1 VRGNGP
7 VAVVRWLDGF
17 GRAERMVCRVEVPG
31 SGGTGFLIGPDLVL
45 TSLHVVQGLLR
56 GDDPRCAR
64 LLFGHRRN
72 SLHEQWLADSD
83 DFRDFAVVRCAE
95 EVGNDCCGDGVR
107 GWLEIPDVAPELKKG
122 LFLFIVQHPAASVLM
137 SPAAVDDVDEA
148 GVHYCANTFS
158 GSSGSPCFDVHLR
171 LAAMHRAVSG
181 GVPIARIRDA
191 LRLSLPRSP
200 TAVHS

>member
-1 VRGNGP
+1 MQGNGP
-7 VAVVRWLDGF
+7 VTVVRWLDGF

-56 GDDPRCAR
+56 GDDPHCAR
-64 LLFGHRRN
+64 LVFGERR
-72 SLHEQWLADSD
+72 SGFHEQWLAGSD
-83 DFRDFAVVRCAE
+83 ECRDFAVVRSAE

-122 LFLFIVQHPAASVLM
+122 LFLFIAQHPAASVLM
-137 SPAAVDDVDEA
+137 SPAAVDAVDESA
-148 GVHYCANTFS
+148 VHYRANTFN

-171 LAAMHRAVSG
+171 LVAMHRAMSG

-200 TAVHS
+200 TALH